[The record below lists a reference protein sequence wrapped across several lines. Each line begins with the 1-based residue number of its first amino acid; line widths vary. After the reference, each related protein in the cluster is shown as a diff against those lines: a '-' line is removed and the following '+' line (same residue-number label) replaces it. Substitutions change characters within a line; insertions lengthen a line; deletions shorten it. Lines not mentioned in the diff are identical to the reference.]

1 MLDFCQN
8 SEPQVTAVKRSIGR
22 AVRPEPKARRQVEL
36 GSAVLKKSG
45 GSLVMTVP
53 ASVRDALHLTE
64 GTRMSIS
71 LSGEQLVLEAVKTAK
86 PKYTLEEL
94 LARCDLEAPRSDE
107 ERAWLE
113 APRAGRELL

>member
-1 MLDFCQN
+1 M
-8 SEPQVTAVKRSIGR
+8 TAVKRSVGR
-22 AVRPEPKARRQVEL
+22 AVRPGPRVEL

-53 ASVRDALHLTE
+53 AGVRDALHLTA

-71 LSGEQLVLEAVKTAK
+71 LSGEQLVLEAVKTER
-86 PKYTLEEL
+86 PSYTLEEL
-94 LARCDLEAPRSDE
+94 LAQCDLDAPLSEE
-107 ERAWLE
+107 ERAWRE